1 MKFILFKDII
11 TQAGKPVTWLEAGEY
26 PVSRMFDESRVLLS
40 IGRIGTKQY
49 TVVNIKLGQ
58 LINNG

>member
-1 MKFILFKDII
+1 MKFVLYKDII
-11 TQAGKPVTWLEAGEY
+11 TQAGKPVTWIEAGEY
-26 PVSRMFDESRVLLS
+26 PVMRMFDESRVLIN

-58 LINNG
+58 LLNS